1 MNIYEIFCINELL
14 ISLICKVLW
23 LKWHFVQKDYNNPE
37 AGIHVPCWNYLY
49 QCSSVTGGGI
59 VPPTFFTR
67 KFYDLPRKKG
77 QGREMERK
85 RRKIWKGRSGKL
97 KMEGERYENEQRTS
111 FYLFFI
117 YLFIYLFCLSLF
129 ETTGIC
135 FGLPKWTILPGK
147 IIFHAGK
154 KSGNLT
160 LPPLKNIPPTPL
172 HRWKHRLWEPIGVLN
187 NLFLF
192 FLYTMV
198 PKSIKLL
205 FLSR

>member
-1 MNIYEIFCINELL
+1 MTEVTFCTKRLY
-14 ISLICKVLW
+14 
-23 LKWHFVQKDYNNPE
+23 DNPE

-49 QCSSVTGGGI
+49 QCSSITGGGI

-67 KFYDLPRKKG
+67 KFYDLLIYQEKRDKEGNGEEKKENLKG
-77 QGREMERK
+77 KKWKIENGRGKVWK
-85 RRKIWKGRSGKL
+85 RA
-97 KMEGERYENEQRTS
+97 ED
-111 FYLFFI
+111 FFLFIFLII

-129 ETTGIC
+129 ETTEIC
-135 FGLPKWTILPGK
+135 VWGLPKWTVLPGK
-147 IIFHAGK
+147 FIFHAGK

>member
-1 MNIYEIFCINELL
+1 MTFCTKRLY
-14 ISLICKVLW
+14 
-23 LKWHFVQKDYNNPE
+23 DNPE

-49 QCSSVTGGGI
+49 QCSSITGGGI

-77 QGREMERK
+77 QGGKWRGKEGKFEREEVENWKWKRK
-85 RRKIWKGRSGKL
+85 GMK
-97 KMEGERYENEQRTS
+97 TS
-111 FYLFFI
+111 RGLLFIYFFN

-129 ETTGIC
+129 ETTEIC
-135 FGLPKWTILPGK
+135 VWGLPKWTILPGK
-147 IIFHAGK
+147 FIFHAGK

-160 LPPLKNIPPTPL
+160 LSPLKNIPPTPL
-172 HRWKHRLWEPIGVLN
+172 HRWKHRSWEPIGVLN

-192 FLYTMV
+192 FLYRMV